1 MGRIRT
7 VKPEFFKH
15 DELFDA
21 EVEFGLPLR
30 LAFIGLWTQCDRE
43 GRFAWRERRLK
54 AEVFPYDDIDM
65 ARVLDALATR
75 GFVVRYVCK
84 GRVYGFIPGFLRHQ
98 VINNRE
104 AKSELPSPP
113 KNVEETNDCT
123 GDAREVDASPTREV
137 RALGER
143 KGREGKGKEGE
154 ARAPSYAFEGKVI
167 RLTKPDFETWRRA
180 FHKLDL
186 RAELT
191 RLDAYYTDK
200 PPTDGKWFNR
210 VSRILADEH
219 SKKPDGPYSGPAR
232 NGIDEVLGNG

>member
-1 MGRIRT
+1 MEWFRSIHGAPTHRKWLSVARKSGQPVPLVVSVVWALMDHASRQQDRGSVASFDHEDLAAYLNVEDEAVEAVISTLADKDWLVDDRIASWEEHQ
-7 VKPEFFKH
+7 VKRDDTSTARVREHRKRKKGGGGD
-15 DELFDA
+15 DE
-21 EVEFGLPLR
+21 
-30 LAFIGLWTQCDRE
+30 TQCN
-43 GRFAWRERRLK
+43 AVK
-54 AEVFPYDDIDM
+54 
-65 ARVLDALATR
+65 R
-75 GFVVRYVCK
+75 GETQRNAPEEDTDSDTEKEKK
-84 GRVYGFIPGFLRHQ
+84 GR
-98 VINNRE
+98 
-104 AKSELPSPP
+104 
-113 KNVEETNDCT
+113 
-123 GDAREVDASPTREV
+123 
-137 RALGER
+137 
-143 KGREGKGKEGE
+143 